1 MTEGQGKEMIGFY
14 NYTVILTFM
23 SLLSAITGIT
33 LAHGGNYS
41 GAIICIAL
49 SGFFDIFDGKVART
63 KKDRT
68 ADEKLFGIELDSL
81 CDVVAFVTA
90 PAVLCYCM
98 GVDGRIGILAIAI
111 FCICGVMRLGY
122 YNVREINLFF
132 SGGGHTEV
140 YFGMPVTTSAVAFPL
155 AYMFRSMV
163 SENAF
168 ILILTFLLF
177 GLGVLFISPF
187 KLKTLGIKQ
196 LIGICVGVLVILV
209 VTFIFAEGEVNG
221 LIN

>member
-1 MTEGQGKEMIGFY
+1 MIGYY

-33 LAHGGNYS
+33 LAHTGNYS

-68 ADEKLFGIELDSL
+68 PDEKLFGIELDSL
-81 CDVVAFVTA
+81 CDVVAFVAA
-90 PAVLCYCM
+90 PAILCYCI
-98 GVDGRIGILAIAI
+98 GVDSSIGILAILL
-111 FCICGVMRLGY
+111 FSICGVMRLGY

-140 YFGMPVTTSAVAFPL
+140 YYGMPVTTSAVAFPL

-163 SENAF
+163 SQD
-168 ILILTFLLF
+168 IVVVILTVLLF
-177 GLGVLFISPF
+177 VLGTLFISPF

-196 LIGICVGVLVILV
+196 LVGICIGVLIILV
-209 VTFIFAEGEVNG
+209 VTFLIADGEING
-221 LIN
+221 LLN